1 MVSLRLLKE
10 AHMASS
16 PPTDRERGSFAEEA
30 LRLGGKSEEEVRR
43 MGAMDKAD
51 EQVEALFAKNHRTT
65 ASPIHRAIW
74 EKEVPLEL
82 FAPPPQP
89 ASHPADAV
97 MRRSLE
103 VTRRRVDSNTL
114 RDTKTTISTDS
125 LQELAGAAHRG
136 P

>member
-1 MVSLRLLKE
+1 MVSLPLLKE

-82 FAPPPQP
+82 FAPPPPQP

-97 MRRSLE
+97 MQRSLE
-103 VTRRRVDSNTL
+103 VTLRRVDSNTL
-114 RDTKTTISTDS
+114 RDTKNKISNDT
-125 LQELAGAAHRG
+125 LQDLAGAG
-136 P
+136 Y